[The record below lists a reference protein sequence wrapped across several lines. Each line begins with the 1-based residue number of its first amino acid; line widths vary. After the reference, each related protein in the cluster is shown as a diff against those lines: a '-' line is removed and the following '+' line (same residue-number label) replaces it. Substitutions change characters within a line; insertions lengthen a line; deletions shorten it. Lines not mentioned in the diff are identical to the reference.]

1 MFSIA
6 HTAHWALGLLE
17 ATPVAIAIV
26 IIGWKV
32 WTDRRAAAAMNSADA
47 EGSHA

>member
-6 HTAHWALGLLE
+6 HTAHWALWLLE
-17 ATPVAIAIV
+17 ATPVAIAVAIV
-26 IIGWKV
+26 GWKV
-32 WTDRRAAAAMNSADA
+32 WTDRRADAAPGSGDA